1 MYPYLLQLRSVFLKD
16 LRGLKDVW
24 DMDLCP
30 QSLWGQNPPWEPCQ
44 QQTQLIT
51 FTDHCLWLFTW
62 ASSPPPPPPFSP
74 WNTQSPLCQSEWSS
88 ALALT
93 VSGYQIKSV
102 FAAQTNSCLYLWIPN
117 DSAVVLLCLLVGI
130 LLKMRA
136 FPSPP
141 SLCFSVSSDAKI
153 SLYSMCTFFVNFGAQ
168 LASRSSVKLT
178 PVSLWHVSHRF
189 LSTSL
194 PSGPRYSRIILY

>member
-16 LRGLKDVW
+16 LRGLKDLW
-24 DMDLCP
+24 DMDLYP

-51 FTDHCLWLFTW
+51 FTGHCDFSLE
-62 ASSPPPPPPFSP
+62 PPPQPHPPFSA
-74 WNTQSPLCQSEWSS
+74 WNTQSPLCQLEWSS
-88 ALALT
+88 ALSLT

-102 FAAQTNSCLYLWIPN
+102 FTAQTNSCLYLWIPN

-153 SLYSMCTFFVNFGAQ
+153 RLYPMCTFFVNFGAQ

-178 PVSLWHVSHRF
+178 PVSLWHVSHHF

-194 PSGPRYSRIILY
+194 PSGPRYSRIILH